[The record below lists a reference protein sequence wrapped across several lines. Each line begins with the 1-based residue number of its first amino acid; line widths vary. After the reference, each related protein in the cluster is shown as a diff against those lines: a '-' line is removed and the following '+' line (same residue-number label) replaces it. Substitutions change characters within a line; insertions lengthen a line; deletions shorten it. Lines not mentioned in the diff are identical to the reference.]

1 LERNKH
7 KGGTVMKDDNDIK
20 EIIEFGDYYLVTT
33 NDNKEY
39 DGQIVG
45 KTETTLT
52 IEWWNQVKNSLCE
65 TDIAFSD
72 IKEIAGFNDS
82 QM

>member
-1 LERNKH
+1 MNIEYELEN
-7 KGGTVMKDDNDIK
+7 NEIK
-20 EIIEFGDYYLVTT
+20 EIIELGDYYLITM

-52 IEWWNQVKNSLCE
+52 IEWWNVVKNSLCE
-65 TDIAFSD
+65 TDIKFSD
-72 IKEIAGFNDS
+72 IDEIAGFNDS